1 MFRALPPLA
10 AAPSLAG
17 LLLLLHLLGV
27 AGPHA
32 VRLHQVPV
40 RLPLQV
46 IHPPQGYPSSTGLE
60 PVDKCLRSQLN
71 QKRP

>member
-40 RLPLQV
+40 RLPLQALY
-46 IHPPQGYPSSTGLE
+46 PPQVE
-60 PVDKCLRSQLN
+60 SQLTN
-71 QKRP
+71 V